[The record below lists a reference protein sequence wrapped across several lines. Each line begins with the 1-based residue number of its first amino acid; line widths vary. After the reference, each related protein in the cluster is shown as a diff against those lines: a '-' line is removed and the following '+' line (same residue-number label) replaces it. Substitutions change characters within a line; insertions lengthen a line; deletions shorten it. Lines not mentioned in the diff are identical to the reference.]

1 MLLLLLLLLMLLF
14 GLMLLLLLK
23 EKNKQT
29 GYARTA
35 NGMDNIMLIIISIL
49 VLAAVLIAFAPIISR
64 HEMNR
69 NQYLDYRDGIDKT
82 DPRD

>member
-1 MLLLLLLLLMLLF
+1 
-14 GLMLLLLLK
+14 
-23 EKNKQT
+23 
-29 GYARTA
+29 
-35 NGMDNIMLIIISIL
+35 MLIIISIL